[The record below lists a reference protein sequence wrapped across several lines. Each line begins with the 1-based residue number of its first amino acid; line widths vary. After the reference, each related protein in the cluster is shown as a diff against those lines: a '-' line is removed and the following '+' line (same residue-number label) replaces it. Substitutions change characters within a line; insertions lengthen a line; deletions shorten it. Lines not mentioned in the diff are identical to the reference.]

1 MNHFIKLVKCVS
13 LFIYDVDKETSRK
26 KHGLRIRQQGTNSD
40 LTASLS
46 SRFILS
52 VGILIVGLYGY
63 ENDENNNN

>member
-13 LFIYDVDKETSRK
+13 LFIYDVDKEKSHK
-26 KHGLRIRQQGTNSD
+26 QQGLRNKAQAATSD